1 MKIELVSTCL
11 PVEMLIRLREN
22 GLCIKLNKTDDA
34 FVKWGK
40 EMENYCFEHGDF
52 PTYTAVFDT
61 YPVFIG
67 DDTPGLTYQ
76 YKGEYDQGTPLY
88 KKLDAS
94 IQGNISN
101 IMAPILDT
109 LQGYIDKCENGE
121 LTDAVCLHQLDA
133 LWLERLTL
141 DTDDWTITPTF
152 GS

>member
-1 MKIELVSTCL
+1 MKIELLTTCL
-11 PVEMLIRLREN
+11 PVEMLIRLRKN
-22 GLCIKLNKTDDA
+22 GLCIELKRTDDA
-34 FVKWGK
+34 RLKWGK
-40 EMENYCFEHGDF
+40 ECENYYFGHGHF

-67 DDTPGLTYQ
+67 DKTPGLTYQ
-76 YKGEYDQGTPLY
+76 YKDECDKGKPLNER
-88 KKLDAS
+88 LDTS

-121 LTDAVCLHQLDA
+121 LTDAVCLHQLDG
-133 LWLERLTL
+133 LWLEQLTL